1 MSCHRSA
8 LILAFS
14 VCFGSGCQ
22 RETADTRAQDERAIR
37 EADAAT
43 LKAAQAKDVDGAV
56 ANYAEDGSWLPPNAP
71 MVNGKAA
78 IRAGWEKLIGSP
90 DSLIP
95 AKDGKILSRS
105 EELHRAIREP
115 GLRSVE
121 AGKNRSASR
130 RSNQFSRPV
139 CHVLRTWLSRSSIPD
154 RPGRLASSRPPPRG
168 SDALECKR
176 TCCFSRARPVPSSS
190 QHSSYHVL
198 QRAYPYSLG
207 SGPRGCPAFRG
218 PRDKYAIH
226 RPSLILSSRHLG
238 ASPPH
243 SDSRSV
249 LV

>member
-90 DSLIP
+90 GFNINWQIDKL
-95 AKDGKILSRS
+95 RS
-105 EELHRAIREP
+105 EERRVGKEC
-115 GLRSVE
+115 RS
-121 AGKNRSASR
+121 RWS
-130 RSNQFSRPV
+130 
-139 CHVLRTWLSRSSIPD
+139 
-154 RPGRLASSRPPPRG
+154 
-168 SDALECKR
+168 
-176 TCCFSRARPVPSSS
+176 
-190 QHSSYHVL
+190 
-198 QRAYPYSLG
+198 PY
-207 SGPRGCPAFRG
+207 
-218 PRDKYAIH
+218 
-226 RPSLILSSRHLG
+226 
-238 ASPPH
+238 
-243 SDSRSV
+243 
-249 LV
+249 